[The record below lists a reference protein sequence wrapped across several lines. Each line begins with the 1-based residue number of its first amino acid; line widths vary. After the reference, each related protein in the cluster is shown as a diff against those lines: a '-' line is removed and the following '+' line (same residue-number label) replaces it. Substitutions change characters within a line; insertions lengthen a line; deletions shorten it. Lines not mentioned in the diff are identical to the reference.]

1 MPIFC
6 FVLPTIVPVLFWNE
20 SWKISFI
27 SGCLRYVLS
36 VNITWGINS
45 VCHLWGYKPYD
56 KSMGSRQSLFMA
68 LTALG
73 EGNCAM
79 NGTLLSKTILIIS
92 GWHNYHHCFPWDYK
106 TAELS
111 NYRTNITS
119 LFVDAMASIGWAYD
133 LRTASPEMIKTRMDR
148 SGDGTNT
155 SVWGLKE
162 RRWQIMKQRNF
173 CYAIYSIT

>member
-1 MPIFC
+1 MVKKHPDVAEAGDKIDISDLQADPILKFQEKYYLWLMPIFC

-79 NGTLLSKTILIIS
+79 NGTLLSKPFLLLQVGTI
-92 GWHNYHHCFPWDYK
+92 
-106 TAELS
+106 
-111 NYRTNITS
+111 IT
-119 LFVDAMASIGWAYD
+119 
-133 LRTASPEMIKTRMDR
+133 TASLGIT
-148 SGDGTNT
+148 
-155 SVWGLKE
+155 
-162 RRWQIMKQRNF
+162 KQLSS
-173 CYAIYSIT
+173 ATTEPI